1 MKKSLILGMTVLAM
15 STLTLAGCGNQH
27 ASSNTTSSSK
37 ASSVKKVSEKK
48 KTSLKKKSSE
58 AESTSKTVSASSSQN
73 SDSSTTSSHESST
86 QNTDLAEVKQQL
98 IGKSFTI
105 TPTQFDGEDV
115 DQAMDEQ
122 KAPQNTVHDGVGVV
136 NFDNDTTA
144 SSAMLGSVNVTTSS
158 YTISDHL
165 IKVANYEIP
174 YTITNDSLNFNNWQ
188 TESAGHT
195 ITWTC
200 KLDPGAKSKID
211 QIANNQ

>member
-1 MKKSLILGMTVLAM
+1 MKKSLILGMTVLTM
-15 STLTLAGCGNQH
+15 STLTLSGCGNQR
-27 ASSNTTSSSK
+27 ASSNTAGSSK
-37 ASSVKKVSEKK
+37 VSSVKKVSEKK
-48 KTSLKKKSSE
+48 ETSLKKKSSE
-58 AESTSKTVSASSSQN
+58 AASTSITVSASSSQN
-73 SDSSTTSSHESST
+73 SDSATTSSHESSSHYT
-86 QNTDLAEVKQQL
+86 NLAEVKQQL

-122 KAPQNTVHDGVGVV
+122 KAPQNTVHDGIGFI

-144 SSAMLGSVNVTTSS
+144 SSVMLGSVNVATNF

-174 YTITNDSLNFNNWQ
+174 YTLTNDSLNFNNWQ
-188 TESAGHT
+188 TESGGHT

-211 QIANNQ
+211 QIANNG